1 MAKLQAR
8 SAFKFSQQLG
18 GWLIG
23 PHMLAFVPALALGAF
38 WAAGE
43 LALVVVALGLPL
55 LFLASGALRDAG
67 LNLTRGLDPVTGL
80 PMQTLLEPEMQRV
93 LDRCEERQRKSALFL
108 VQLEEFEALSQRYG
122 QSATNTLLERLGQRF
137 KATLREHDQVFW
149 LGGAR
154 YAILLNPV
162 PHFELESAIQLAARL
177 QSAAEE
183 PVSVEANTLFVSCA
197 IGVCL
202 SARSPANTGAVFL
215 KAAETALGESSR
227 NAPSAIRSFCR
238 EMAETSVRRAAL
250 VTEAYSALDNGEI
263 SPWFQPQISTDT
275 GRVTGFEA
283 LARWHHPERG
293 TVSPA
298 DFLPALEESG
308 QMERLGEV
316 ILYSAL
322 TALKAW
328 DKAGIDVPCV
338 AVNFTAEE
346 LRNPKLSEKIRWD
359 LDRFDLMPNR
369 LTIEVLETIVAGSPE
384 DAAARNLA
392 KLAEMGCRI
401 DLDDFGTGHAS
412 ITAIRRFAI
421 ERIKIDR
428 SFVTRVDKDQEQQRM
443 VSAIQTMAERL
454 GLETLAEGVETA
466 GEHAMLGQLG
476 CAHVQGY
483 GLARPMPFEETIG
496 WLQAHNAKL
505 GTIPKISGKSG

>member
-1 MAKLQAR
+1 MAKSHAR
-8 SAFKFSQQLG
+8 SAFAFCQQLG
-18 GWLIG
+18 SWLTG

-38 WAAGE
+38 WVAGE
-43 LALVVVALGLPL
+43 LALVSVALGLPL
-55 LFLASGALRDAG
+55 LFLVSGTLKEARGDRLH
-67 LNLTRGLDPVTGL
+67 GLDPVTGL
-80 PMQTLLEPEMQRV
+80 ALQTALEPEMQKS
-93 LDRCEERQRKSALFL
+93 LDICENHNRKSALFL
-108 VQLEEFEALSQRYG
+108 IQLEEFEALSQRYG
-122 QSATNTLLERLGQRF
+122 QTATNTLLERIGQRF
-137 KATLREHDQVFW
+137 KTTLREHDQVFW
-149 LGGAR
+149 MGGAR
-154 YAILLNPV
+154 YAILLAPV
-162 PHFELESAIQLAARL
+162 PHFELESGIQLAARL

-183 PVSVEANTLFVSCA
+183 PVSVDAHTLFVSCA
-197 IGVCL
+197 IGFCL
-202 SARSPANTGAVFL
+202 NARSPANTGPALF
-215 KAAETALGESSR
+215 KATEIALSEAAR

-238 EMAETSVRRAAL
+238 EMAETTVRRAAL
-250 VTEAYSALDNGEI
+250 VNEAHSALDNGEI

-283 LARWHHPERG
+283 LARWHHPTRG

-322 TALKAW
+322 TAIKAW
-328 DKAGIDVPCV
+328 DKAGVDVPCV

-346 LRNPKLSEKIRWD
+346 LRNPKLAEKIRWD

-428 SFVTRVDKDQEQQRM
+428 SFITRVDKDQEQQRM

-466 GEHAMLGQLG
+466 GEHTMLGQLG

-483 GLARPMPFEETIG
+483 GLARPMPFEETIT
-496 WLQAHNAKL
+496 WLQSHNAKL
-505 GTIPKISGKSG
+505 GALPKISGKLG

>member
-1 MAKLQAR
+1 MANQPAR
-8 SAFKFSQQLG
+8 AALKFSQTFGQ
-18 GWLIG
+18 WLVG
-23 PHMLAFVPALALGAF
+23 PHMLAFVPAIALGAF
-38 WAAGE
+38 WFAGE
-43 LALVVVALGLPL
+43 LALVSVALGLPL
-55 LFLASGALRDAG
+55 LFLLSGSIKNMSHSHMG
-67 LNLTRGLDPVTGL
+67 GLDPVTGL
-80 PMQTLLEPEMQRV
+80 AQQAALDLETSKLLT
-93 LDRCEERQRKSALFL
+93 RCAEQSRKTALVL
-108 VQLEEFEALSQRYG
+108 VQLEEFEPLVQRYG
-122 QSATNTLLERLGQRF
+122 QTAANTLLERLAQRL
-137 KATLREHDQVFW
+137 KTTLRDNDQVFW

-154 YAILLNPV
+154 YAILLSPV
-162 PHFELESAIQLAARL
+162 PHFELESAIQLTSRL
-177 QSAAEE
+177 QSAIEE
-183 PVSVEANTLFVSCA
+183 PVSIETNTLYVSCA
-197 IGVCL
+197 IGFCL
-202 SARSPANTGAVFL
+202 SARSPSPSAQALF
-215 KAAETALGESSR
+215 KAAETALNEAAR
-227 NAPSAIRSFCR
+227 NAPSAIRSFSR
-238 EMAETSVRRAAL
+238 EMGETSVKRAAL
-250 VTEAYSALDNGEI
+250 VKDAHASLDNGEI
-263 SPWFQPQISTDT
+263 EPWFQPQVSTDT
-275 GRVTGFEA
+275 GRITGFEA
-283 LARWHHPERG
+283 LARWQHPKRG

-316 ILYSAL
+316 ILYGAL

-328 DKAGIDVPCV
+328 DKSGANVPCV

-346 LRNPKLSEKIRWD
+346 LRNPKLSERIRWD
-359 LDRFDLMPNR
+359 LDRFDLEPKR
-369 LTIEVLETIVAGSPE
+369 LTIEVLESIVAGSPE

-412 ITAIRRFAI
+412 ITAIRRLAI

-483 GLARPMPFEETIG
+483 GIARPMPFEATIS
-496 WLQAHNAKL
+496 WLQAHNAAL
-505 GTIPKISGKSG
+505 GSLPKISGQSR